1 MATGSLHLARGSRP
15 TWMVAAAGL
24 MLAAVIV
31 GVAIVMGGATA
42 RALNGVGAIVWLAS
56 GVVLAWSLPEP
67 ARRGAGWLAAIAA
80 GLVLGVLVR
89 PGTLVPAIVSF
100 AIAGAIVVLVA
111 GDRSAGWA
119 LLAPAIYLPVH
130 LIYGI
135 GKAIMRSS
143 GMRVEPPPTAA
154 ILPLV
159 MLLAAAAGG
168 ALAAAIVRRGMGG
181 PGAG

>member
-1 MATGSLHLARGSRP
+1 M
-15 TWMVAAAGL
+15 AAAIGL
-24 MLAAVIV
+24 FLAAAIV
-31 GVAIVMGGATA
+31 GVAIVIGGSTA

-56 GVVLAWSLPEP
+56 GVALAWSLPEP

-80 GLVLGVLVR
+80 GLVLGILVR
-89 PGTLVPAIVSF
+89 PGTLAPAIVSF

-111 GDRSAGWA
+111 GDRTAGWA

-135 GKAIMRSS
+135 GKAVMRSS
-143 GMRVEPPPTAA
+143 GMRVDPPPTAA

-159 MLLAAAAGG
+159 MLIAAAAGG
-168 ALAAAIVRRGMGG
+168 AVAAMIVRRGT
-181 PGAG
+181 GAEAAG